1 MVWNSVEGDVFI
13 LIQLKS
19 VVFHVATTPNSFTTS
34 KDVGLDVKEKVVN
47 VT

>member
-1 MVWNSVEGDVFI
+1 VEGDVFI

>member
-1 MVWNSVEGDVFI
+1 VEGDVFI

-34 KDVGLDVKEKVVN
+34 KDVGLDVNKKVVN
-47 VT
+47 ET